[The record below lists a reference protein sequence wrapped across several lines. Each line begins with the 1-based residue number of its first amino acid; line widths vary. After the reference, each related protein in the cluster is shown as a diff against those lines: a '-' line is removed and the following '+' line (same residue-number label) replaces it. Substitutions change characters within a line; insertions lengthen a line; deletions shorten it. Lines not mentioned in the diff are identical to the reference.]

1 MGTGVLI
8 PSIIYSLILLRIC
21 RLSEELRKQTKIL
34 KHKIQERSSDL
45 TLQDDSNYI
54 CSLIDEFKGF
64 DAKGYFIVNNSLL
77 TSYTIHFLTFLVIV
91 IGFNQDHFFKNT

>member
-1 MGTGVLI
+1 M
-8 PSIIYSLILLRIC
+8 
-21 RLSEELRKQTKIL
+21 SEELAKQTKIL

-64 DAKGYFIVNNSLL
+64 DAKGFFTLNHSLL
-77 TSYTIHFLTFLVIV
+77 TGFIANFFTFIV
-91 IGFNQDHFFKNT
+91 ILMGLNGDHFSWIQNLWNEREILIIIIVIFI